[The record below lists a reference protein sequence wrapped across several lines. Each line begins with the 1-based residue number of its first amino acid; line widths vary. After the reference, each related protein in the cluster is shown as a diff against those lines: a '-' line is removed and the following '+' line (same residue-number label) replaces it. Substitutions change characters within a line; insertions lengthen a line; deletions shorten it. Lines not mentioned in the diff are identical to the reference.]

1 MHLQSLPLKCC
12 WCQMATLKMKVKNT
26 GSAKNVV
33 VRRLTE
39 QSATVKPV
47 IILYE
52 AGRNV
57 VRRVVIQQYR
67 ALWNMRT
74 RKDIW
79 STHIW
84 LTAMKS
90 YSFITNLDISLPEC
104 SDLALVAIKK
114 KLPWYHMPPN
124 HGICPA
130 SDYSRKHIPVNRQC
144 DLLQ

>member
-1 MHLQSLPLKCC
+1 MHLQSLPLKYC
-12 WCQMATLKMKVKNT
+12 WCQMATLKMKVKNA

-67 ALWNMRT
+67 AL
-74 RKDIW
+74 
-79 STHIW
+79 
-84 LTAMKS
+84 
-90 YSFITNLDISLPEC
+90 
-104 SDLALVAIKK
+104 
-114 KLPWYHMPPN
+114 
-124 HGICPA
+124 
-130 SDYSRKHIPVNRQC
+130 
-144 DLLQ
+144 

>member
-1 MHLQSLPLKCC
+1 
-12 WCQMATLKMKVKNT
+12 MATLKMKVKNT

-67 ALWNMRT
+67 AL
-74 RKDIW
+74 
-79 STHIW
+79 
-84 LTAMKS
+84 
-90 YSFITNLDISLPEC
+90 
-104 SDLALVAIKK
+104 
-114 KLPWYHMPPN
+114 
-124 HGICPA
+124 
-130 SDYSRKHIPVNRQC
+130 
-144 DLLQ
+144 